1 MAIPESSPL
10 RSEKVITLLMSGARE
25 GSRKPLKP
33 SSSPSAPPTASP
45 RIGFVML
52 IEDSSCDAACEP
64 AAPSLGIRVRL
75 HHAEEIAFR
84 ILKVGEI
91 ADRGNRGFGHDQ
103 LSAQALDGFHGVVHG
118 GHADRIRGGFD
129 LGVLHEA
136 AVDARLAVRARV
148 YHPVFDRAGPL
159 FDLPAEGFLVKRRG
173 SFGICSGY
181 FKMDDSRHRD

>member
-1 MAIPESSPL
+1 MPIPESSPL

-52 IEDSSCDAACEP
+52 IEDSSCDAACEA

-91 ADRGNRGFGHDQ
+91 AYRRNGRLGHDQ
-103 LSAQALDGFHGVVHG
+103 LSARALDGLDGVVHG
-118 GHADRIRGGFD
+118 GHADGVGGGLY
-129 LGVLHEA
+129 LGVLHQA
-136 AVDARLAVRARV
+136 TVDARLAVRACIYR
-148 YHPVFDRAGPL
+148 PVFHRAWPL
-159 FDLPAEGFLVKRRG
+159 LDFPAEGFLVERG
-173 SFGICSGY
+173 GTLRIRCGY
-181 FKMDDSRHRD
+181 FKMN